1 MSRVFNDRDGREWLV
16 RQDDDALT
24 FTSRGERR
32 RLSPVPASWAEL
44 APGELASL
52 LASADLVTFVEP
64 SNLTL
69 LQ

>member
-1 MSRVFNDRDGREWLV
+1 MFNDRDGREWLV

-32 RLSPVPASWAEL
+32 RLSPAPAAWAEL
-44 APGELASL
+44 SRGDLTSL
-52 LASADLVTFVEP
+52 LASAEVITFAGG